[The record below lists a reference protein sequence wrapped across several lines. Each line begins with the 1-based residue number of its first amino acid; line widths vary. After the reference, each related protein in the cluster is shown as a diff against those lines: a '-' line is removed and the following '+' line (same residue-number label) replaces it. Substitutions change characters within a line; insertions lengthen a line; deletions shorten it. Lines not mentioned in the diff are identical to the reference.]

1 MIGTSVAQ
9 ILNLDSNCGK
19 GTPLRRKR
27 IVGGNFA
34 AETHHGWQVIIKE
47 NNRLKCGGSLIN
59 KYWVLTA
66 ASCVYRNLN
75 PSSYTL
81 EFGVNDM
88 NAKWST
94 SKNFRRKGKKIF
106 IHPSY
111 DSRLIRNDIALIK
124 LDKSVSK
131 TSSYNVVSVCVP
143 DGRENYQ
150 NKYGYATGFGAYDLA
165 GVNNSARKLQVNLP
179 ILTDSQCSAKF
190 GSSLIDTYTQVCAG
204 RNNEGKDTCARDTGG
219 PLVARGNNGRWHL
232 VGITSWGRN
241 PCGNGG
247 VFTRVSAYS
256 AYIKDIIA
264 RN

>member
-1 MIGTSVAQ
+1 MAG
-9 ILNLDSNCGK
+9 ILSLDSDCGK

-27 IVGGNFA
+27 IIGGTVSSQN
-34 AETHHGWQVIIKE
+34 HHGWQTIIKF
-47 NNRLKCGGSLIN
+47 NNQLKCGGSLIN

-66 ASCVYRNLN
+66 ASCVYGNSN
-75 PSSYTL
+75 PSAYTL
-81 EFGVNDM
+81 EFGIEDM
-88 NAKWST
+88 NAKWSV
-94 SKNFRRKGKKIF
+94 SKNFRRKAKKIF

-143 DGRENYQ
+143 DGNENYQ
-150 NKYGYATGFGAYDLA
+150 SRYGYATGFGAYDNA
-165 GVNNSARKLQVNLP
+165 GVTNSAKKLQVNLP
-179 ILTDSQCSAKF
+179 ILSNSQCSSKF
-190 GSSLIDTYTQVCAG
+190 GNLVDTYTQVCAG
-204 RNNEGKDTCARDTGG
+204 NTNLRKDTCARDTGG
-219 PLVARGNNGRWHL
+219 PLVARGTNGKWHL

-264 RN
+264 KN